1 MVEFQ
6 QVPYRKALNKFI
18 FSIILILLSK
28 IKKEKNTAL
37 WPRAFY
43 KLLFAFASQPPEAMH
58 AATAPTRFQSR

>member
-1 MVEFQ
+1 MNHSTLREGM
-6 QVPYRKALNKFI
+6 LHIN
-18 FSIILILLSK
+18 LINFAQKL
-28 IKKEKNTAL
+28 KEEKHG